1 MIVDFTAK
9 WCGPC
14 AQVGPYFEELC
25 QTYGDKLQFVKID
38 VDESEVRAFVLGRSG
53 AALC

>member
-1 MIVDFTAK
+1 VDFTAK

-25 QTYGDKLQFVKID
+25 ALYGEKLQFVKID
-38 VDESEVRAFVLGRSG
+38 VDESEVRAELLS
-53 AALC
+53 